1 MIFVQNANIN
11 TCILLDYR
19 DLTIDLFI
27 LPSQEISYMEF
38 IGLLTQLVPEEFLM
52 ESSLYLP
59 QLLEQ
64 SIIDSQK
71 ILQQLGKIVKKS
83 DLCLV

>member
-1 MIFVQNANIN
+1 
-11 TCILLDYR
+11 
-19 DLTIDLFI
+19 
-27 LPSQEISYMEF
+27 MEF
-38 IGLLTQLVPEEFLM
+38 IGLLIQLVPEEFLM

-71 ILQQLGKIVKKS
+71 ILQQLGKIIKKS

>member
-1 MIFVQNANIN
+1 
-11 TCILLDYR
+11 
-19 DLTIDLFI
+19 
-27 LPSQEISYMEF
+27 MEF
-38 IGLLTQLVPEEFLM
+38 IGLLTQLVREESLM
-52 ESSLYLP
+52 ESFLYLR

-71 ILQQLGKIVKKS
+71 MLQQLGKIIKKS